1 MSTSPPTQQL
11 GPLVPDTPATPPSY
25 DIQLEG
31 HHVLI
36 VPVDPSHADA
46 LYSQVSGPENAHL
59 FTYLFDSPPTSLPS
73 YRSSLAQNAQTT
85 NPWSYTIILKSTSQP
100 VGSISLMNMNLPNRV
115 IEVGSILYAP
125 ALQRTPAATEV
136 QYLLARYVFE
146 TLGFRRYEWKCN
158 DLNGPSKRAAGRL
171 GFVYEGLFRRHMVL
185 KGRSRDTA
193 WFSVVD
199 EEWEGVKRG
208 FEGWLDEGNF
218 DGEGRQRRRLEEFRG

>member
-1 MSTSPPTQQL
+1 MTTSPSQQL
-11 GPLVPDTPATPPSY
+11 GPLVPDTSAIPPSY
-25 DIQLEG
+25 NLKLEG

-46 LYSQVSGPENAHL
+46 LYPQISGPENTHL
-59 FTYLFDSPPTSLPS
+59 FTYLFDSPPTSLPA
-73 YRSSLAQNAQTT
+73 YRSSLAQKAQTT
-85 NPWSYTIILKSTSQP
+85 NPWSYTIILKATSQP
-100 VGSISLMNMNLPNRV
+100 VGSISLMRMDLPNRV

-125 ALQRTPAATEV
+125 VLQRTPAATEV

-171 GFVYEGLFRRHMVL
+171 GFVFEGLFRRHMVL

-193 WFSVVD
+193 WFSIVD
-199 EEWEGVKRG
+199 EEWEGVKKG
-208 FEGWLDEGNF
+208 FEGWLAEENF

>member
-1 MSTSPPTQQL
+1 
-11 GPLVPDTPATPPSY
+11 
-25 DIQLEG
+25 
-31 HHVLI
+31 
-36 VPVDPSHADA
+36 
-46 LYSQVSGPENAHL
+46 
-59 FTYLFDSPPTSLPS
+59 
-73 YRSSLAQNAQTT
+73 
-85 NPWSYTIILKSTSQP
+85 
-100 VGSISLMNMNLPNRV
+100 MNMNLPNRV